1 MMKMTNKIA
10 LEIAVNALMAN
21 VSHGETEY
29 YYNGDKEN
37 AFTAAETI
45 DKLNK
50 MLEQLDKKSNA
61 EKKPT
66 QKQMDAEQEA
76 QTLLTELRDAG
87 KAMTVSDMIA
97 ELPSCA
103 GKSNQKVS
111 ALIRKLGAQ
120 VERIEEK
127 RKAYFKAV
135 A

>member
-1 MMKMTNKIA
+1 MMKLTNKIA
-10 LEIAVNALMAN
+10 LEIALNAIENSVLPSWSFTEGEN
-21 VSHGETEY
+21 RLEVS
-29 YYNGDKEN
+29 K
-37 AFTAAETI
+37 AEAM
-45 DKLNK
+45 DKLAK
-50 MLEQLDKKSNA
+50 MMEQLDKKASA

-66 QKQMDAEQEA
+66 KRQMDAEQEA
-76 QTLLTELRDAG
+76 QILLDELRDAG

-111 ALIRKLGAQ
+111 GLLRPMLGTK

-127 RKAYFKAV
+127 RKAYFKAI

>member
-1 MMKMTNKIA
+1 MTKMTNKIA
-10 LEIAVNALMAN
+10 LDIAMTALMNDAN
-21 VSHGETEY
+21 
-29 YYNGDKEN
+29 
-37 AFTAAETI
+37 AEFRIAGTDVTFSKQEVM
-45 DKLNK
+45 DKLAK
-50 MLEQLDKKSNA
+50 MMEQLEKKANA

-76 QTLLTELRDAG
+76 ATLLAELRDAG

>member
-1 MMKMTNKIA
+1 MTKMTNKIA
-10 LEIAVNALMAN
+10 LDIAMTALMNDAN
-21 VSHGETEY
+21 
-29 YYNGDKEN
+29 
-37 AFTAAETI
+37 AEFRIAGTDVTFSKQEAM
-45 DKLNK
+45 DKLAK
-50 MLEQLDKKSNA
+50 MMEQLDKKANA

-76 QTLLTELRDAG
+76 ATLLAELRDAG

-111 ALIRKLGAQ
+111 SLIRKLGAQ

-127 RKAYFKAV
+127 RKAFFKAV